1 LLLSFGTDY
10 NLFVVGRIW
19 QESNETSV
27 AAAVRTVVP
36 RTGRAISI
44 AGIALAASF
53 AMLALVPI
61 GPFREFAVAIA
72 LGVVIDTFVV
82 RTLLIPSV
90 FTTLGAWSWWPAR
103 GTPSSPP
110 AKDRLVSPGA

>member
-1 LLLSFGTDY
+1 LLSFGTDY

-44 AGIALAASF
+44 AGIALAVSF